1 MNSQHIR
8 NRNGLRS
15 DQCLRQARDTDHVD
29 QASSRQINPMEMET
43 LMATVLFVVT
53 GASYWT
59 LADGTRH
66 PTGYWAEEF
75 AAPYGE
81 LTGGGHQVVV
91 ATPGGVVPRV
101 DSMSLRPSMAGSA
114 QLALELE
121 ATLRDAEELRRP
133 IEIADARLED
143 YDAVYYP
150 GGHGPMEDLWQDA
163 DSGRLLI
170 AALASGKPLAI
181 VCHAPV
187 AIMATRTGGVSPFA
201 GYHLTAYTNDEEDA
215 VGLRA
220 KARWTAEDELV
231 KMGVRFSRGEI
242 WRPYT
247 VVDRNLYTGQNPASS
262 GPLAR
267 EFMKELN

>member
-1 MNSQHIR
+1 
-8 NRNGLRS
+8 
-15 DQCLRQARDTDHVD
+15 
-29 QASSRQINPMEMET
+29 
-43 LMATVLFVVT
+43 MAKILFVMT

-75 AAPYGE
+75 AAPYSE
-81 LTGGGHQVVV
+81 LTGAGHDVVV
-91 ATPGGVVPRV
+91 ASPGGVVPHV

-114 QLALELE
+114 EIALELE
-121 ATLRDAEELRRP
+121 QILLSAEELRRP
-133 IEIADARLED
+133 IELADARLQD

-163 DSGRLLI
+163 DSGRLLV

-187 AIMATRTGGVSPFA
+187 AIMATRKHGVSPFA
-201 GYHLTAYTNDEEDA
+201 GYRVTAYTNDEEDA

-231 KMGVRFSRGEI
+231 KLGVDFSRGEM
-242 WRPYT
+242 WQPYT
-247 VVDRNLYTGQNPASS
+247 VVDRNLFTGQNPASAA
-262 GPLAR
+262 PLAR
-267 EFMKELN
+267 EFMKELS

>member
-1 MNSQHIR
+1 
-8 NRNGLRS
+8 
-15 DQCLRQARDTDHVD
+15 
-29 QASSRQINPMEMET
+29 
-43 LMATVLFVVT
+43 MAKVLFVVT

-75 AAPYGE
+75 AAPYSE
-81 LTGGGHQVVV
+81 LTKAGHQVVV
-91 ATPGGVVPRV
+91 ATPGGVVPHV
-101 DSMSLRPSMAGSA
+101 DVMSLRPAMAGSA
-114 QLALELE
+114 EIALELE
-121 ATLRDAEELRRP
+121 EILRSAEELRHP
-133 IEIADARLED
+133 IELADARVED

-150 GGHGPMEDLWQDA
+150 GGHGPMEDLWEDA

-187 AIMATRTGGVSPFA
+187 AMMATRRNGTSPFA
-201 GYHLTAYTNDEEDA
+201 GYRVTAFTNDEEDG

-231 KMGVRFSRGEI
+231 KMGVDFQRGEM
-242 WRPYT
+242 WKPYT
-247 VVDRNLYTGQNPASS
+247 LVDRNLYTGQNPASA

-267 EFMKELN
+267 EFMKALS

>member
-1 MNSQHIR
+1 
-8 NRNGLRS
+8 
-15 DQCLRQARDTDHVD
+15 
-29 QASSRQINPMEMET
+29 MEEV
-43 LMATVLFVVT
+43 LGMAKVLFVVT

-75 AAPYGE
+75 AAPYKE
-81 LTGGGHQVVV
+81 LTEAGHDVVV
-91 ATPGGVVPRV
+91 ASPGGVVPRV
-101 DSMSLRPSMAGSA
+101 DSMSLRPAMAGSA
-114 QLALELE
+114 QIALDLE
-121 ATLRDAEELRRP
+121 EVLRTAEELRHP
-133 IEIADARLED
+133 ITLANARAED

-187 AIMATRTGGVSPFA
+187 AMLATRRNGVSPFG
-201 GYHLTAYTNDEEDA
+201 GYRVTGFTNDEEDG

-220 KARWTAEDELV
+220 KAQWTCEDELV
-231 KMGVRFSRGEI
+231 KLGVDFTRGEM
-242 WRPYT
+242 WKPYT
-247 VVDRNLYTGQNPASS
+247 VVDRNLYTGQNPASA
-262 GPLAR
+262 GPVAR
-267 EFMKELN
+267 EFLKVLA

>member
-1 MNSQHIR
+1 
-8 NRNGLRS
+8 
-15 DQCLRQARDTDHVD
+15 
-29 QASSRQINPMEMET
+29 
-43 LMATVLFVVT
+43 MAKILFVMT

-75 AAPYGE
+75 VAPYTE
-81 LTGGGHQVVV
+81 LTGAGHEVVV
-91 ATPGGVVPRV
+91 ASPGGVVPHV
-101 DSMSLRPSMAGSA
+101 DVMSLRPSMAGSEEIA
-114 QLALELE
+114 RELE
-121 ATLRDAEELRRP
+121 DILLSAEELRRP
-133 IEIADARLED
+133 IELADARLED

-187 AIMATRTGGVSPFA
+187 AIMATRQHGVSPFA
-201 GYHLTAYTNDEEDA
+201 GYGVTAYTNDEEDA

-231 KMGVRFSRGEI
+231 KMGVDFTRGEI
-242 WRPYT
+242 WQPYT
-247 VVDRNLYTGQNPASS
+247 VVDRNLFTGQNPASAA
-262 GPLAR
+262 PLAR
-267 EFMKELN
+267 EFMKELS